1 MKTPRDPS
9 PNFGREGSGASLIRR
24 LIWFVQGFWEAFQKT
39 RPWRS
44 FSRFTDV
51 GGSVLTGGMS
61 YQALFAV
68 FAGLWVGFGAFGI
81 VLRGNE
87 DLLDTLV
94 TQINAMIPGLLGHG
108 ETKGA
113 VDLTTLLNARTL
125 DWTSVVAA
133 ASLLWLA
140 VNWFTGTRRSVR
152 LIFGLEVKKYNN
164 AVLLKLRD
172 FGLALVFA
180 LLVLVSAGLT
190 VASSKLMELLLSW
203 FGVHSQ
209 TWLTSTLGEIV
220 RYGATLL
227 FDVFLIA
234 MMHRVLAEIRVPWR
248 KLLAGSLLG
257 AIALLVIKSLGTAL
271 LGGASSNPLLAS
283 FAVLVGLLIWFNLI
297 CRTLLL
303 TSAWIACGIEPTLG
317 TSEPSV
323 QSMAEQLGE
332 TTSAGDNV
340 RDMKEALKGG
350 RKKRGGGAASTNAA
364 SATTGSA
371 AQV

>member
-9 PNFGREGSGASLIRR
+9 PEQGREGSGASFLRR
-24 LIWFVQGFWEAFQKT
+24 AISYVQALWEVFQKT
-39 RPWRS
+39 RPWRA

-68 FAGLWVGFGAFGI
+68 FAGLWVGFGVFGI

-87 DLLDTLV
+87 ELLDTLV
-94 TQINAMIPGLLGHG
+94 TQINAMIPGLLGYG
-108 ETKGA
+108 ETTGA
-113 VDLTTLLNARTL
+113 VDLSTLLNARAL
-125 DWTSVVAA
+125 DWTSIVAA
-133 ASLLWLA
+133 VSLLWIA

-152 LIFGLEVKKYNN
+152 LIFGLEIKKYNN

-172 FGLALVFA
+172 FSLALVFA
-180 LLVLVSAGLT
+180 LLILVSAALT
-190 VASSKLMELLLSW
+190 VVSSKFMELLLSW

-209 TWLTSTLGEIV
+209 TWLTSTLGEVV

-234 MMHRVLAEIRVPWR
+234 VMHRVLAEVRVPWR

-257 AIALLVIKSLGTAL
+257 ALVLLVIKTLGTAL

-303 TSAWIACGIEPTLG
+303 TSSWIACGLEPTLG

-332 TTSAGDNV
+332 TASTGDNV
-340 RDMKEALKGG
+340 RDLKDAL
-350 RKKRGGGAASTNAA
+350 REINKRRDRGAER
-364 SATTGSA
+364 
-371 AQV
+371 